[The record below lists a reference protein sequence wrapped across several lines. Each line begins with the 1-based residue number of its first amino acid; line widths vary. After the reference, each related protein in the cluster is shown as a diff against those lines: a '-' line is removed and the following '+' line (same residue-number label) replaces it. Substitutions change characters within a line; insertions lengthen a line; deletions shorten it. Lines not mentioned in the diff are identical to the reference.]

1 MNRKQWKAQAEDHC
15 SAAKILLR
23 EGQCSA
29 AYHIAGLAIEC
40 ALKAKICRSV
50 KSGDWPEKKFA
61 NDIHVHDLTKL
72 VGLAQLEKERA
83 AEENRST
90 QFRLY
95 WNTVKDWRIE
105 SRYSLWSDAE
115 ARDMVE
121 AVAKRGNGV
130 LAWIKKHW

>member
-15 SAAKILLR
+15 SAAKTLLQER
-23 EGQCSA
+23 QFSA
-29 AYHIAGLAIEC
+29 AYHLAGLAIEC

-50 KSGDWPEKKFA
+50 KSGDWPERKFA
-61 NDIHVHDLTKL
+61 NEIHVHDLGNL
-72 VGLAQLEKERA
+72 VRLAQLENHRV
-83 AEENRST
+83 AEEKRST
-90 QFRLY
+90 QFKLY

-105 SRYSLWSDAE
+105 SRYSLWSQAE